1 MIYSLLLQKKKA
13 WMFLVL
19 FCQLSFIAFGQ
30 AQIQGKITASDDQ
43 MPVIGASVKIKGSVT
58 GTVTNV
64 DGGFSIMAQPR
75 DILVISYLGY
85 QTQEITVGN
94 QNNLAL
100 ILMPALGTLDE
111 VLVTG
116 YASERKKDITG
127 SVAVVDMRNLKSI
140 PAGSAVSA
148 LQGQASGVNVI
159 SSGLP
164 GSDSK
169 VLVRGVSSFGN
180 TNPLVLI
187 DGVEGDLNNIIS
199 NDIESIQVLKD
210 GGAAAIYG
218 VRGSNGVIIVTTK
231 KGASGQAKFT
241 YDTYYGIQSP
251 LSGNPF
257 NIINNV
263 QDFANVVNI
272 SNPNNGLFKNGIPDF
287 LYGGAG
293 GSGVAMA
300 GDTRV
305 DPGKYNLDL
314 TTPSK
319 SYLIQEVNKSGTN
332 WFQELFDIAPMT
344 NHSISASGGSDKSNY
359 LISLGYI
366 DQQGTLIETYM
377 KRYSA
382 RINTSIALK
391 KNIRIGQ
398 NTNIYYRDSPAF
410 DNQEQFGTLANVYRM
425 MPIIPVY
432 DIKGNFGG
440 TFSGPE
446 LGAHNNPVAIQKRTA
461 NDRNKSWNIMGNA
474 YAEADFMSHFTAR
487 TSIGGTVNNYFIQ
500 NFTFTPYEASQ
511 GNANP
516 NNYAESANYRN
527 NLTWTNSLTYLN
539 TFGNHNLRLLAGS
552 ESVMNTGRGLS
563 SEREKFISSNYNYL
577 ILDNGTSNVK
587 NSSSAYRNTLFSLF
601 SRADYSYK
609 DKYLLGATIRRDGSS
624 QFGSNNRYGIFPS
637 FSLGWRV
644 SNESFMKGIT
654 WIDDLKFRGSY
665 GILGSQNNVAADN
678 AFSLYGGGY
687 ADAYYDIRGTSQSIV
702 QGFYQ
707 TRIGNDQTGWERNII
722 SNIGF
727 DASILNNKVNLSIEY
742 YKKSIDGLLFT
753 QPLPGII
760 GGAAAPIV
768 NIGDIQNK
776 GWDASINYFGN
787 IGKEFKFS
795 VGTIFTSYK
804 NKVMSIPGTGF
815 FDVANINS
823 LGNMVRN
830 EMGQTVSSFYGYQVI
845 GLFSDA
851 ADVTNSPTQTGAGP
865 GRFKYKDISGDK
877 IISTNDRTS
886 LGSPNPDFTYGL
898 NLGLNFKNFDF
909 ATNFY
914 GSQGNEA
921 VNSVRAFTDF
931 FGEQG
936 AKSNVLLNAW
946 TPTNMNTTIPKIE
959 QVRNFSTNGVMNSY
973 FVEDASY
980 FRLRSLILG
989 YTIKPKT
996 LSKAGLSGLRVYV
1009 QGTNLFTLTKY
1020 TGLDPE
1026 LGGNS
1031 SNFGIDYGNY
1041 PNNQKNFLLGLNV
1054 SF

>member
-1 MIYSLLLQKKKA
+1 MIDSPLFQKRKA
-13 WMFLVL
+13 WMLLVL
-19 FCQLSFIAFGQ
+19 FSQLSFIALGQ
-30 AQIQGKITASDDQ
+30 TQIRGKITASDDQ

-64 DGGFSIMAQPR
+64 NGEFSIPAQPR

-85 QTQEITVGN
+85 QTQEITVGS
-94 QNNLAL
+94 QNNIVLTL
-100 ILMPALGTLDE
+100 LPAQGTLDE

-127 SVAVVDMRNLKSI
+127 SVAVVDMKNLKSI
-140 PAGSAVSA
+140 PAGSAASA

-164 GSDSK
+164 GSASK

-218 VRGSNGVIIVTTK
+218 VRGSNGVIIVTTR
-231 KGASGQAKFT
+231 KGSSGPGKFT

-251 LSGNPF
+251 LPGNPF
-257 NIINNV
+257 NLINNV
-263 QDFANVVNI
+263 QDFASVVNI
-272 SNPNNGLFKNGIPDF
+272 SNPNNGLFRNGIPDF
-287 LYGGAG
+287 LYGGSA

-305 DPGKYNLDL
+305 DPAKYNLDL

-319 SYLIQEVNKSGTN
+319 NYLIQAVNKSGTD
-332 WFQELFDIAPMT
+332 WFHELFKAAPMI
-344 NHSISASGGSDKSNY
+344 NHSLSASGGSDKSNY

-366 DQQGTLIETYM
+366 NQQGTLIETYL

-382 RINTSIALK
+382 RINSSVALK

-398 NTNIYYRDSPAF
+398 NTNIYYRDSPDF
-410 DNQEQFGTLANVYRM
+410 DNQQQFGTLANVYRM
-425 MPIIPVY
+425 MPIVPVY

-440 TFSGPE
+440 TFAGPE
-446 LGAHNNPVAIQKRTA
+446 LGAHNNPVAIQKRTV
-461 NDRNKSWNIMGNA
+461 NDRNKSWNIIGNA
-474 YAEADFMSHFTAR
+474 YAEADFLSHFTAR
-487 TSIGGTVNNYFIQ
+487 TSIGGTVSNFFVQ

-516 NNYAESANYRN
+516 NNYSENASYRN

-539 TFGNHNLRLLAGS
+539 TFGDHNLRLLAGS
-552 ESVMNTGRGLS
+552 ESISNTGRGIAGGRDNFFS
-563 SEREKFISSNYNYL
+563 SDYNYL
-577 ILDNGTSNVK
+577 VLGNGTSNVN
-587 NSSSAYRNTLFSLF
+587 NSSSGYRNTIFSLF

-624 QFGSNNRYGIFPS
+624 KFGSNNRYGIFPS
-637 FSLGWRV
+637 FSLGWRL
-644 SNESFMKGIT
+644 SNESFMKGVT
-654 WIDDLKFRGSY
+654 WIDDLKLRGSY
-665 GILGSQNNVAADN
+665 GILGSQNNVSADN

-687 ADAYYDIRGTSQSIV
+687 GDAYYDINGTSNSVV

-707 TRIGNDQTGWERNII
+707 TRIGNDQTGWEKNII
-722 SNIGF
+722 SNVGF
-727 DASILNNKVNLSIEY
+727 DASILNNKVSISLEY
-742 YKKSIDGLLFT
+742 YQKSINGLLFT
-753 QPLPGII
+753 QPLPGIV

-776 GWDASINYFGN
+776 GWDASVSYMGN
-787 IGKEFKFS
+787 IGRELRFS
-795 VGTIFTSYK
+795 VGTNFTSYE
-804 NKVMSIPGTGF
+804 NKVISIPGTGF
-815 FDVANINS
+815 FDAASINS
-823 LGNMVRN
+823 LGNIVRN
-830 EMGQTVSSFYGYQVI
+830 RVGQPVSSFYGYQVI
-845 GLFSDA
+845 GLFKDA
-851 ADVTNSPTQTGAGP
+851 ADVTGSPTQTAAGP
-865 GRFKYKDISGDK
+865 GRFKYKDSTGDK
-877 IISTNDRTS
+877 IIAADDMIS

-898 NLGLNFKNFDF
+898 NLGLSFKNFDF
-909 ATNFY
+909 VTNFY

-921 VNSVRAFTDF
+921 VNTVRAFTDF

-936 AKSNVLLNAW
+936 AKSNVLLKAW
-946 TPTNMNTTIPKIE
+946 TPTNTDTTIPRIE

-989 YTIKPKT
+989 YTINPKT
-996 LSKAGLSGLRVYV
+996 LSKVGLNGVRVYV

-1031 SNFGIDYGNY
+1031 SDFGIDYGNY
-1041 PNNQKNFLLGLNV
+1041 PNSEKNFLLGLNV